1 MTTKHNGP
9 TRFPNLPVKEP
20 TGAALIEQER
30 AKATFDVKTLSKFI
44 YGEEYLEKLDKIVP
58 ILENDPVF
66 DKSRRYFQG
75 RDEKIRDAW
84 RKDRRFLELR
94 KKHNWDDVDEKIV
107 HSLYDQPSPYRLHYI
122 MFVPTLEG
130 QCNEEQRKLFLE
142 PSKRDEIIGCYA
154 QTELGHGSN
163 IRGLETTATYIP
175 ETNEFEIHSPHLSS
189 AKWWIGALGRT
200 ANYAIIMA
208 RLIIHDKDYG
218 PHTFCAQ
225 IRSLEDHMPLPGLTI
240 GDIGPKMGYN
250 TVDNGFMMFDHFRIP
265 HVSMLARYAQ
275 VKPGSGEYIKPVN
288 SKLSYGGMVHVR
300 ASIVSETGRALA
312 RSSTVA
318 VRYAAVRRQF
328 YDSTSPR
335 KWNGETIETSV
346 IDYTM
351 VQYRILPI
359 IANAYALMFTGR
371 EMLRLYHLNIEAMKQ
386 GNFDILADLHAT
398 SSGLKSLTS
407 FMAVDGIEECRRS
420 CGGHGYSMFSGLG
433 HFYND
438 YLPSMT
444 VEGDNNMIYQ
454 QTSRY
459 LLKTYRNVIA
469 GTAQPSEHNLTLT
482 YLAQYLQNPKA
493 KCPATT
499 PTDFL
504 NPEVILSAFG
514 FRAAYGIAKVAE
526 QIDHQG
532 RPWNDAL
539 VDLHRISRAHCQYF
553 IVRTFFTAIQR
564 DNKEDALKLGT
575 GGRKIL
581 QAVASLFA
589 LHVME
594 KDLSDFVLSSYFS
607 AEQLEMV
614 KQQVQ
619 DLLKVIRLDAVP
631 LVDAFAI
638 PDYMLHSAL
647 GRYDGDVY
655 PALTAMAEQEPLNNT
670 QVVDAF
676 EESIKPMRQFAL
688 KNRNDSAKL

>member
-1 MTTKHNGP
+1 MAKYNGP
-9 TRFPNLPVKEP
+9 TRFPDLPVKGP
-20 TGAALIEQER
+20 TGNELIQVER
-30 AKATFDVKTLSKFI
+30 AKASFDVKSLSKFI
-44 YGEEYLEKLDKIVP
+44 YGERYLQKLDKIVP
-58 ILENDPVF
+58 ILESEPAF

-84 RKDRRFLELR
+84 KKDRRFLELA
-94 KKHNWDDVDEKIV
+94 KEHNWDPEDEKIV
-107 HSLYDQPSPYRLHYI
+107 HGLYDQPSPYRLHYI
-122 MFVPTLEG
+122 MFIPTLEG
-130 QCNEEQRKLFLE
+130 QSNDEQRKLFLE
-142 PSKRDEIIGCYA
+142 PAKRDEIIGCYA

-175 ETNEFEIHSPHLSS
+175 ETNEFEIHSPYLSS

-208 RLIIHDKDYG
+208 RLIIHGVEYG

-225 IRSLEDHMPLPGLTI
+225 IRSLEDHTPLPGLII

-265 HVSMLARYAQ
+265 HISMLAKYAQ
-275 VKPGSGEYIKPVN
+275 VKPGSGEYVKPVN

-328 YDSTSPR
+328 YDATTPR
-335 KWNGETIETSV
+335 KWGDETIETSV

-351 VQYRILPI
+351 VQYRLLPV
-359 IANAYALMFTGR
+359 IANAYALMFTGK

-386 GNFDILADLHAT
+386 GNFGILADLHAT

-407 FMAVDGIEECRRS
+407 FMAVEGIEECRRS

-438 YLPSMT
+438 YLPTMT

-459 LLKTYRNVIA
+459 LLKTYRDVVA

-482 YLAQYLQNPKA
+482 YLAQYMQNPKA
-493 KCPATT
+493 KCPAATAT
-499 PTDFL
+499 EFL
-504 NPEVILSAFG
+504 NPEVILTAFG
-514 FRAAYGIAKVAE
+514 FRAAAGIAKVAE
-526 QIDHQG
+526 QIDNQG
-532 RPWNDAL
+532 RSWNDAL

-553 IVRTFFTAIQR
+553 IVRTFFV
-564 DNKEDALKLGT
+564 ALQHATDEGLGMAE
-575 GGRKIL
+575 RKVL
-581 QAVASLFA
+581 QTVASLFA
-589 LHVME
+589 LHLME
-594 KDLSDFVLSSYFS
+594 KDLSDFVLCNYLSP
-607 AEQLEMV
+607 EQLDMI

-619 DLLKVIRLDAVP
+619 ELLKIIRPDAVA

-638 PDYMLHSAL
+638 PDYMLNSAL
-647 GRYDGDVY
+647 GRYDGNAYV
-655 PALTAMAEQEPLNNT
+655 ALTKMAEQEPLNQT
-670 QVVDAF
+670 QVVDAY
-676 EESIKPMRQFAL
+676 ETSIKPMREYAL
-688 KNRNDSAKL
+688 KIRKDLSKL